1 MIHYQW
7 QIFSLYKHTLSIN
20 KMREEVDYSFPSL
33 RQSILNSEHEN
44 QNGRMFGCNTF
55 LSSVFIF
62 LQNLS
67 HTVHVVIQL
76 IQFLFLSH
84 SQVDCWYIL
93 YHHQYPIPFY
103 DDYDLKKTKINKNT
117 FLNINYLLS
126 NTNQICVFVV

>member
-84 SQVDCWYIL
+84 SQVDC
-93 YHHQYPIPFY
+93 
-103 DDYDLKKTKINKNT
+103 
-117 FLNINYLLS
+117 
-126 NTNQICVFVV
+126 